1 MAKRRKPSW
10 EAGPCKNFR
19 PSSVLEAIVL
29 NDDFGLGMSHING
42 RVLVQEGVEDL
53 PSLAAWASPRASRD
67 AAQDTDLPLATF
79 REVCP

>member
-1 MAKRRKPSW
+1 
-10 EAGPCKNFR
+10 
-19 PSSVLEAIVL
+19 VL